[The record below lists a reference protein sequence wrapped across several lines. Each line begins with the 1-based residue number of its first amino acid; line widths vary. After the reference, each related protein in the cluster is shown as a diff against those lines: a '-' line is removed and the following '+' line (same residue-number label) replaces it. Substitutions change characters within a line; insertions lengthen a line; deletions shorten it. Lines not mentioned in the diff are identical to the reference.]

1 EDLSAATATMLVS
14 ELHSQ
19 TRRLSG
25 QRMALAAVDFSSGRP
40 AASDPTWRALD
51 RPERSIRYAARSG
64 LERQPLDSWRERAYV
79 EKRTWAKLESHLA
92 LARHIAGAEQAQL
105 LDSLDSLQWSDL
117 TLDQQQA
124 LLRIYGALIERHGT
138 PPPKWAIRL
147 ADKLSGCYPN
157 SDDHLNRELATLL
170 YSLHARREIPKLHLR
185 TIDILARCST
195 LMQQIHY
202 IRLIAVAGVDQLTE
216 HEQQRMRDSL
226 DLYELRAIATRRY
239 ATQSQEFQALMRD
252 LRIPL
257 PESTDAAE
265 RPVVRTWATA
275 DLQSLLEPTAL
286 DGADLDNGKKVF
298 RAARC
303 ANCHRLGST
312 GGVLGP
318 QLNGLSGRYTR
329 QVVLESIVEPDKVV
343 SDQFRQTSF
352 RLTNGKTVTGQI
364 VNLNRGAYSVQ
375 VDPFR
380 PFGRTDI
387 KETDIEEIAP
397 AKTSLMPS
405 GLLNTFSH
413 SEIRDL
419 VAFLLATTSR
429 IE

>member
-1 EDLSAATATMLVS
+1 
-14 ELHSQ
+14 
-19 TRRLSG
+19 
-25 QRMALAAVDFSSGRP
+25 
-40 AASDPTWRALD
+40 LD